1 MSLRAMGA
9 LDMNRALVNWI
20 VLGLVLGL
28 TLGAL
33 GAKSAWGPPVVLM
46 AIGGVLGFVA
56 GIVAPGIHRTLRWN
70 SGLTDYAGL
79 GGALAGTVVGG
90 IVGRQSGL
98 GRTMIAI
105 FNPQL
110 PPQDFAAPLGRRG
123 GMVIGAVLGAILT
136 SGVYRLCRRKVRPQ
150 SEHDDDAAAPDS

>member
-1 MSLRAMGA
+1 MGA
-9 LDMNRALVNWI
+9 LDMKRELVNWI
-20 VLGLVLGL
+20 ILGLVLGL

-79 GGALAGTVVGG
+79 GGALAGTVAGG
-90 IVGRQSGL
+90 LVGRHTPIKRL
-98 GRTMIAI
+98 
-105 FNPQL
+105 N
-110 PPQDFAAPLGRRG
+110 
-123 GMVIGAVLGAILT
+123 VVLCDEVPT
-136 SGVYRLCRRKVRPQ
+136 
-150 SEHDDDAAAPDS
+150 H

>member
-1 MSLRAMGA
+1 MFLRGMGA
-9 LDMNRALVNWI
+9 LDMKRELVNWI

-46 AIGGVLGFVA
+46 AIGGLLGFVA

-79 GGALAGTVVGG
+79 GGAFAGTVAGG
-90 IVGRQSGL
+90 MVGRQSGL

-110 PPQDFAAPLGRRG
+110 PPQDFAAPFGMLG
-123 GMVIGAVLGAILT
+123 GMVIGALLGAILT
-136 SGVYRLCRRKVRPQ
+136 SGVYRLCRRKVPPQ